1 MTAGHFKHGF
11 MRLINA
17 ESAAPYS
24 YMGFFIKNAEAFFN
38 GKAKA
43 EEVGINVVDDATL
56 QISAAYVQR
65 GSLNF
70 RSPCAILQLTGFAAS
85 GIFANEFSSCPESQV
100 LVNQI

>member
-1 MTAGHFKHGF
+1 MPLSSGLRGYRIQS
-11 MRLINA
+11 RL
-17 ESAAPYS
+17 SQ
-24 YMGFFIKNAEAFFN
+24 
-38 GKAKA
+38 
-43 EEVGINVVDDATL
+43 V
-56 QISAAYVQR
+56 SAAYVQR